1 MAVAAVSRIL
11 PRPSTKKAQ
20 REASMENLL
29 ASALRLFVSQGYR
42 HTSVEEI
49 AEAARLTKG
58 AVYFYFRSKDAL
70 LLALLDRVEVILVD
84 RMRERVAA
92 AGPAASDQLVAFVHG
107 QAQLGVESADDVLL
121 LILMSFEFS
130 GPGGAIERRVRG
142 IYDKLYSAVEAIIEH
157 GKRRGE
163 FRSDIR
169 SREQAAIVMAGHDG
183 TFLEWY
189 RRRDAFDGG
198 ELTRALRTT
207 MLTGLTR
214 AKSK

>member
-1 MAVAAVSRIL
+1 MAVAAVSRVL

-29 ASALRLFVSQGYR
+29 GAALRLFVSQGYR

-58 AVYFYFRSKDAL
+58 AVYFYFRNKDAL
-70 LLALLDRVEVILVD
+70 LLALLDRVETILVD

-107 QAQLGVESADDVLL
+107 QAQLGVDSADDVLL

-142 IYDKLYSAVEAIIEH
+142 IYDKLYAAIEAIIEL
-157 GKRRGE
+157 GKKRGE
-163 FRSDIR
+163 FRNDIR

-189 RRRDAFDGG
+189 RRRDAFNGA

-207 MLTGLTR
+207 MLTGL